1 MAEIETVGLGIHW
14 EDLPVGRKFKTVGR
28 TITEAD
34 VVNFVSVT
42 GMLEVLFT
50 NTEFLREQ
58 SAIKGRVAPGALVFT
73 LIEGLLTQ
81 ATMQGVGFAFLNMEL
96 DIKGPTFVGD
106 TIHAE
111 CEVIECRASKGRP
124 GLGLVRTRNRV
135 VKQDGTEVMVY
146 TPLRLVKGKD
156 YKA

>member
-28 TITEAD
+28 TITETD

-156 YKA
+156 YEA